1 MLSTLIES
9 NKRGYF
15 SKKFESYWNNIKNTW
30 KRIKSIIT
38 LKAIS
43 TSVPRTL
50 NHNNKTLTNSVEIA
64 NIFNNHFVSVAE
76 KARAECKLFT

>member
-15 SKKFESYWNNIKNTW
+15 SKNFESYWNNIENTW